1 MVISRSL
8 LVIRL
13 FSTKTGTSDNNTKFN
28 QLSIKWNML
37 FSSDIL
43 DQFVKRD
50 LFSMKEVVICLFPT
64 FFPWRLVFVPGEI
77 IIGLATINK
86 TAFYHLIFLNGEIWS
101 WNFSLIG
108 SQLNLIDICCQP
120 LRHIINTEKESA
132 YQQQRAWTFGCCVS
146 KFSLL
151 RNL

>member
-13 FSTKTGTSDNNTKFN
+13 FSTKTGTFDNNTKFN

-43 DQFVKRD
+43 DQFVKKD
-50 LFSMKEVVICLFPT
+50 LISLKEVVICLFRT

-77 IIGLATINK
+77 IIGTATINK
-86 TAFYHLIFLNGEIWS
+86 TAFLNGEICS
-101 WNFSLIG
+101 WNFHLIG

-120 LRHIINTEKESA
+120 SRYIINTEKKSA
-132 YQQQRAWTFGCCVS
+132 YQQHRAWTFGCCVS
-146 KFSLL
+146 RFSLL
-151 RNL
+151 WNF

>member
-1 MVISRSL
+1 MKHPLLSSSHNDIITQTLDDKYFVFFRIQTRIVWSKKSCVVISRSL

-86 TAFYHLIFLNGEIWS
+86 TAFYHLIFLNGEI
-101 WNFSLIG
+101 
-108 SQLNLIDICCQP
+108 
-120 LRHIINTEKESA
+120 
-132 YQQQRAWTFGCCVS
+132 
-146 KFSLL
+146 
-151 RNL
+151 

>member
-1 MVISRSL
+1 MALKIL
-8 LVIRL
+8 CGYIKLVHSWID
-13 FSTKTGTSDNNTKFN
+13 FFQHTETGTYDNNTNFN
-28 QLSIKWNML
+28 KLLIKWNML

-108 SQLNLIDICCQP
+108 SQLNLISNTGALRRPMTYDIHLIHLTIYPPTKP
-120 LRHIINTEKESA
+120 L
-132 YQQQRAWTFGCCVS
+132 
-146 KFSLL
+146 
-151 RNL
+151 